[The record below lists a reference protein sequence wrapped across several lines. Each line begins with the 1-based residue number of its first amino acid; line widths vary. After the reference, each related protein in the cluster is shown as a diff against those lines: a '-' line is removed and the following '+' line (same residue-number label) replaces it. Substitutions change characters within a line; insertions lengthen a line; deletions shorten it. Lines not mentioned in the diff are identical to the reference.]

1 MKLAKI
7 HAAKI
12 DKRLRET
19 LLEAEGNEVVRAVMV
34 LGQLNDERH
43 SEPAPPEPTQFS
55 SRTDY
60 RRALIESRQVEVGKI
75 IGKTRQKLSELSL
88 NPRGGKV
95 GQTVVVEG
103 SAERILASL
112 ELPGVR
118 HASLDQRVGLVT
130 PDRGKR
136 TPRKVRIPDVF

>member
-7 HAAKI
+7 HAEKI
-12 DKRLRET
+12 DKLLRKT
-19 LLEAEGNEVVRAVMV
+19 LLEAEGTEVVRAVMV
-34 LGQLNDERH
+34 LGQLNNEQRRG
-43 SEPAPPEPTQFS
+43 PAPPTPTQFS

-60 RRALIESRQVEVGKI
+60 RRALIESRQVEVGRI
-75 IGKTRQKLSELSL
+75 IGKTRQKLSELNL

-95 GQTVVVEG
+95 GHTVVVEG
-103 SAERILASL
+103 RAEQILASL

-136 TPRKVRIPDVF
+136 TLRKVRKTDVY

>member
-1 MKLAKI
+1 MKLANI

-12 DKRLRET
+12 DELLRNT

-34 LGQLNDERH
+34 LGRPSDERRRG
-43 SEPAPPEPTQFS
+43 PAPPEPTQFS

-60 RRALIESRQVEVGKI
+60 RRALIECRQVEVGMI
-75 IGKTRQKLSELSL
+75 IGKTRQKLSELNL

-95 GQTVVVEG
+95 GHTVVVEG
-103 SAERILASL
+103 PAERILASL

-118 HASLDQRVGLVT
+118 HASLDQRVGLIT

-136 TPRKVRIPDVF
+136 MPRKVRRSDVF